1 MYHSHTTPQAQTSEH
16 SAIYASVNSNSVPGS
31 GISPAIK
38 NKEINLFLLGTAEN
52 LKRPTCPGRGAFAGL
67 FWKYPYDRGSAG
79 GALGEG
85 KGSVLELT
93 DAAYKLKV
101 YCTTY
106 MYKLNLKWPWT

>member
-1 MYHSHTTPQAQTSEH
+1 MLPLRHKPVSIQPFMHQSIPILS
-16 SAIYASVNSNSVPGS
+16 PGS

-67 FWKYPYDRGSAG
+67 FSKYPYDRGSAG
-79 GALGEG
+79 GALGERTD
-85 KGSVLELT
+85 SLLELN

-106 MYKLNLKWPWT
+106 MYKLNLK